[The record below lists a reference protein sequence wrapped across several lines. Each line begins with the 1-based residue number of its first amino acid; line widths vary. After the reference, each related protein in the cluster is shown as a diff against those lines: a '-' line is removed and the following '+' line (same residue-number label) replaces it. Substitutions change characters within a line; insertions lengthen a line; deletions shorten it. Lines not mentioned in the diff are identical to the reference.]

1 MKANPKEL
9 YLIII
14 LPTKELEVN
23 LEVILLSYNL
33 PNLKSEKELL
43 RHSFFTFLVDG
54 ISRACSHQLV
64 RHRPAS
70 YSQQSQRY
78 VAMKNFPYVI
88 PKSLKNIKVK
98 VEKRELTFND
108 LMETIGKFYQ
118 GAVEKGV
125 PKEDARFVLPNACTT
140 RILFTMNGEELVHF
154 LRLRTCSRA
163 QWEIREMAIKMLEKL
178 KKKCP
183 TLFKGAGPNCYYLGY
198 CTEGEKTCGRPQEV
212 REFFKNL

>member
-1 MKANPKEL
+1 
-9 YLIII
+9 
-14 LPTKELEVN
+14 

-33 PNLKSEKELL
+33 PELKSEEELL

-78 VAMKNFPYVI
+78 VAMRDFPYVI
-88 PKSLKNIKVK
+88 PESLKGVKVK
-98 VEKRELTFND
+98 IEDKELTFKE

-118 GAVEKGV
+118 KAVEEGV

-140 RILFTMNGEELVHF
+140 RIVFTMNGEELVHF

-163 QWEIREMAIKMLEKL
+163 QWEIREMAVKIL
-178 KKKCP
+178 KKLREKCP
-183 TLFKGAGPNCYYLGY
+183 NLFNKVGPNCYYLGY
-198 CTEGEKTCGRPQEV
+198 CTEGEKTCGEPEKV
-212 REFFKNL
+212 REFFRKL